1 MDRNTQQQVRSKGRR
16 CPEMCSVLTGWWER
30 ACTALM
36 LSVTMAIALP
46 AQTFTTLHSFDVTD
60 GAHPYAA
67 LIQATDGNFYGTT
80 RFGGE
85 SDQGTIFK
93 ITATGTLTTLH
104 SFDNNTGGA
113 YPYAGLVQ
121 DTRGMFYGAP
131 CGAPCGGLGKGEG
144 YGTVFSLSVDRGPK
158 LTSGVAQ

>member
-16 CPEMCSVLTGWWER
+16 CPEMGSVLTGWWER

-67 LIQATDGNFYGTT
+67 LIQATDGNFYGMTYS
-80 RFGGE
+80 GGA
-85 SDQGTIFK
+85 SNSNCT
-93 ITATGTLTTLH
+93 TGTCGTVFKMTPSGMLTTLH
-104 SFDNNTGGA
+104 SFDKTDGA
-113 YPYAGLVQ
+113 RPTGLVQ
-121 DTRGMFYGAP
+121 DTDGTFYGTTLD
-131 CGAPCGGLGKGEG
+131 GGNI
-144 YGTVFSLSVDRGPK
+144 V
-158 LTSGVAQ
+158 